1 MKKVRKAGHVTNG
14 SPVMEGAGVK
24 LRRMAGY
31 YEKEWLDPF
40 LMLDFFGSEHEEDYV
55 KGFPWHPHRG
65 IETVTYM
72 LEGSVRHE
80 DSLGNSGVITRGDVQ
95 WMTAGSGIIHQEMP
109 EAGNAPMW
117 GFQLWVNLPREQK
130 MTMPKYRDITTKDI
144 PSVVTEGAVIKVI
157 AGSYQGVS
165 GPVHDLVMAPF
176 YYDIALN
183 PGAFIELPVPESYT
197 VLACVFKG
205 DGTLGDT
212 EKFNAVSP
220 SFLSLKEGDTV
231 KVQAGHE
238 GMRFLLIG
246 GEPLNEPIAWR
257 GPIVMNTDE
266 ELKLAF
272 KEYHDNTFLKHL
284 EE

>member
-1 MKKVRKAGHVTNG
+1 MKKARKAGHVSPG
-14 SPVMEGAGVK
+14 SMVLEGAGVK

-31 YEKEWLDPF
+31 YEREWLDPF
-40 LMLDFFGSEHEEDYV
+40 LLLDFFGSSEESDYI

-80 DSLGNSGVITRGDVQ
+80 DSLGNSGVISKGDVQ

-109 EAGNAPMW
+109 EADNAPMW

-130 MTMPKYRDITTKDI
+130 MTMPKYRDISAKDI
-144 PSVVTEGAVIKVI
+144 PAITADGAVIRVI
-157 AGSYQGVS
+157 AGAYEGVS

-176 YYDIALN
+176 YYDISLD
-183 PGAFIELPVPESYT
+183 PGAGFEVPVPDTYK

-205 DGTLGDT
+205 NGTFGDT
-212 EKFNAVSP
+212 EKSLAAGP
-220 SFLSLKEGDTV
+220 SLISLEDGDTV
-231 KVQAGHE
+231 MARAGHE

-246 GEPLNEPIAWR
+246 GEPLREPIAWR

-272 KEYHDNTFLKHL
+272 QEYHNNTFLKHL
-284 EE
+284 E